1 MSEISNQAT
10 NDMHE
15 GIYSVPEELINS
27 TAKILNYADI
37 SKESAFMFK
46 INLEKFRML
55 PDKSLLDQEALK
67 IRDAISSTFFE
78 IYSSVLK
85 KVSVEN
91 NPSRLYQMFLKYAY
105 MDEKLLEPNQT
116 RLLYEM
122 VDKPVTQGQCSVY
135 FIKDWLERVL
145 NKEEEP
151 SVNEFGLD
159 YYEVFREKKKRG
171 ELHDKDKPGY
181 DNNADARLSHEINNL
196 FNIGQKLCCGQ
207 MSRFFPILH
216 SGMIS
221 NELPK
226 ALVTPEMI
234 EESINRVL
242 AVDFSAFHREIVC
255 NLPEKGIK
263 KELIMKSVRPDLIL
277 APIFGSR
284 AVMWQELTGRVKSS
298 PGRFIFPIFTDV
310 DLDNLMIEVIARFRW
325 DLSKNMFSY
334 VRNDGNQSSLTYDYS
349 NYLQFYKK
357 NADLS
362 NDAKEKIKTQIAKYR
377 NNVREIFAAD
387 YHTWINYEAKGIIRL
402 NKVARE
408 IFFKYCPFSKTIRT
422 DLEKHP
428 LYNQYIIQYEGW
440 RIKHHKVILAHYY
453 KLFKPNVPL
462 DDELEGNLE
471 FYNG

>member
-1 MSEISNQAT
+1 MSERIHQIT
-10 NDMHE
+10 NEMLEETVD
-15 GIYSVPEELINS
+15 IPEELINS

-37 SKESAFMFK
+37 SKEDAFMFK

-55 PDKSLLDQEALK
+55 ADKSLVDKDALK
-67 IRDAISSTFFE
+67 IRDAISSTFFD

-105 MDEKLLEPNQT
+105 IDEKLLEPNQT
-116 RLLYEM
+116 RVLYEM
-122 VDKPVTQGQCSVY
+122 VAKPNTQAQCSFY
-135 FIKDWLERVL
+135 NLKDWLEKIFS
-145 NKEEEP
+145 KEEEP

-171 ELHDKDKPGY
+171 EFLDKDKHGY

-207 MSRFFPILH
+207 MSRYFPILH

-221 NELPK
+221 NDLSK
-226 ALVTPEMI
+226 ALVTSEMI
-234 EESINRVL
+234 EESLNRIL
-242 AVDFSAFHREIVC
+242 QVDFSAFHREIVC
-255 NLPEKGIK
+255 NMPEKGIK
-263 KELIMKSVRPDLIL
+263 KELIMKSVLPDLIL
-277 APIFGSR
+277 MPIFGSR

-298 PGRFIFPIFTDV
+298 PGRFILPIFTDE

-334 VRNDGNQSSLTYDYS
+334 IRNDGNQSSLTADYS
-349 NYLQFYKK
+349 NYLQFYRK
-357 NADLS
+357 NGDLS

-377 NNVREIFAAD
+377 NNVREIFASD
-387 YHTWINYEAKGIIRL
+387 YYTWINYESQGIVRL
-402 NKVARE
+402 NKVVRE
-408 IFFKYCPFSKTIRT
+408 IFFKYCPFSKTIRA

-428 LYNQYIIQYEGW
+428 LYNQYIIQYEKW
-440 RIKHHKVILAHYY
+440 RIKHHKVIQAHYSQ
-453 KLFKPNVPL
+453 LVKPNVPL
-462 DDELEGNLE
+462 DAELEGNLA
-471 FYNG
+471 FYNM